1 MIDDPIPKPGSD
13 RLRRRLHTIIFEADT
28 PTGRLFDLILLGA
41 ILLSVAVVILES
53 VEELGQRYGYWFH
66 IVEWIL
72 TILFTIEYA
81 FRLYCIRKPWLYAK
95 SFFGVVDLISILP
108 TYLSLFVSGT
118 QMLLA
123 VRVLRLLRVFRV
135 LKLIYFLVEA
145 RVLLRALRASR
156 GKIVVFMF
164 FVVLLVTVIGAVM
177 YVVEGRDNPEF
188 RNIPV
193 SIYWAIVTLT
203 TVGFGD
209 ITPVSN
215 LGRFLSAVVMIL
227 GYAVIA
233 VPTGILTM
241 EMMKNKSVNTQC
253 CPNCGAEGHDD
264 NAKYCKFC
272 GHSLEIGEHP

>member
-1 MIDDPIPKPGSD
+1 MTNEPSLKPGSD
-13 RLRRRLHTIIFEADT
+13 QLRRRLHTIIFEADT
-28 PTGRLFDLILLGA
+28 PMGRMFDIILLGA
-41 ILLSVAVVILES
+41 ILLSVVVVILES
-53 VEELGQRYGYWFH
+53 VEALGQRYGYWFH
-66 IVEWIL
+66 VVEWML

-81 FRLYCIRKPWLYAK
+81 LRLYSIRKPWVYAK

-108 TYLSLFVSGT
+108 AYLSLVVSGT

-123 VRVLRLLRVFRV
+123 VRVLRLLRVFRI
-135 LKLIYFLVEA
+135 LKLVYFLTEA
-145 RVLLRALRASR
+145 RILLRALRASR

-164 FVVLLVTVIGAVM
+164 FVVLLVIVIGAVM

-193 SIYWAIVTLT
+193 SIYWAVVTLT

-209 ITPVSN
+209 ITPMTN
-215 LGRFLSAVVMIL
+215 LGRFLSALVMIL
-227 GYAVIA
+227 GYAVLA

-241 EMMKNKSVNTQC
+241 EMMKNKSMNTQS

-264 NAKYCKFC
+264 NARYCKFC
-272 GHSLEIGEHP
+272 GHSL